1 MLCQKY
7 WKYWGDL
14 SIISGKY
21 WRALS
26 IISGRLALA
35 LVGMRQCRLLC
46 SWGEKILSLYWNF
59 SRLRIQI
66 LRCQE
71 LGRKIHPKN
80 FHIHPSN
87 FECGCIV
94 AILSWGAQGWDAP
107 GGHPNWGRSREWTVS
122 WDALPCQ
129 MCVPGRQGGGWV
141 PMPNVQMRQWPGW
154 WTQGTTTTSSPIA
167 DYQCAMCKM
176 WKMWKMCKWDNVH
189 VGVDTTTSS
198 LITNVQM
205 RQLLH
210 SRYKPDG
217 TATLLRQ
224 RQVRTLEHI

>member
-46 SWGEKILSLYWNF
+46 CWGEKIPSLYWNF

-66 LRCQE
+66 LFQGGMHVAKSWE
-71 LGRKIHPKN
+71 EKYPQKN

-87 FECGCIV
+87 FECGCIM
-94 AILSWGAQGWDAP
+94 AILSWGAQGCYAP

-154 WTQGTTTTSSPIA
+154 WRQGTTTTSSPIA
-167 DYQCAMCKM
+167 DYQCVKC
-176 WKMWKMCKWDNVH
+176 KMCKWDN
-189 VGVDTTTSS
+189 GQIGWDTTTSS

-205 RQLLH
+205 RQLLL

-217 TATLLRQ
+217 TAKLLRQ
-224 RQVRTLEHI
+224 RQVGTLEHI